1 MPLLRYDTGD
11 VAHFVEGRCSC
22 GRELRRVSRVQ
33 GRATDIVTTPAGDR
47 LIVHFFTQIFEMLPE
62 IAQFQVR
69 QERPEA
75 ITVLFVKGDGFEE
88 SVLDTV
94 RRQIAAHCVYPLEVA
109 FTSVPDIPLER
120 SNKRR
125 FVISSVP
132 FSTPGGVEPS

>member
-1 MPLLRYDTGD
+1 
-11 VAHFVEGRCSC
+11 
-22 GRELRRVSRVQ
+22 VSRVQ

-69 QERPEA
+69 QERPES
-75 ITVLFVKGDGFEE
+75 ITVLFVKGQAFQERTLE
-88 SVLDTV
+88 TV
-94 RRQIAAHCVYPLEVA
+94 REQIAAHCKYPLEIA
-109 FTSVPDIPLER
+109 FTPVTDIPLER

-132 FSTPGGVEPS
+132 F

>member
-1 MPLLRYDTGD
+1 
-11 VAHFVEGRCSC
+11 
-22 GRELRRVSRVQ
+22 VQ

-75 ITVLFVKGDGFEE
+75 ITVLFVKGDGFKE